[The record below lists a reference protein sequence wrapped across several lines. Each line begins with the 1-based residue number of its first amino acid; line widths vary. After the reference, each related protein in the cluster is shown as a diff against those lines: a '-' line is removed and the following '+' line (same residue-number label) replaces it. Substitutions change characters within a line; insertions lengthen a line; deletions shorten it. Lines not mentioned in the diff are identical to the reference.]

1 MAVIT
6 FAHIRNA
13 LHHSPPHT
21 IVCGREV
28 KTQEGHK
35 GPYMQGSVIKNF
47 MTWMQSSYSACKKK
61 AALNHD
67 SIKCFLENQI

>member
-13 LHHSPPHT
+13 LHVTLFHT
-21 IVCGREV
+21 PSYVEGIV
-28 KTQEGHK
+28 KTQDGHK
-35 GPYMQGSVIKNF
+35 GPYMQGVVIKNF

-61 AALNHD
+61 GQL
-67 SIKCFLENQI
+67 